1 MEDFSIE
8 KLRKGNAKVTLCNP
22 CRIICTDLKSNTPIV
37 VAIEYPTGEKL
48 RMFDA
53 NGFCSEANL
62 QLVIEEKE
70 PQHQVSNNHKKSKK

>member
-62 QLVIEEKE
+62 QLVIDGVPE
-70 PQHQVSNNHKKSKK
+70 SKKETNTKKIKK